1 VLEDGDRSRKR
12 DRLHAEFA
20 ERVRAFRLSVLAYE
34 GAVLARR
41 RREAAETVAAA
52 SAGHARRID
61 QRPLDIRA
69 GISHAPSRP
78 TEDGVHIHK
87 APLTAR
93 QVEIVR
99 LIARGYTNQQI
110 ADALVLTPGTVANHV
125 QHILERLDLHS
136 RTQVAVWFAQHP
148 PHSAVNDAARLQFEA
163 WQTARRDELA
173 RDAKQQAIVQAVGNQ
188 LRERGVRS

>member
-1 VLEDGDRSRKR
+1 VLEDGDRSRER

-20 ERVRAFRLSVLAYE
+20 QRVRAFRASVLAYE
-34 GAVLARR
+34 AAVVARR
-41 RREAAETVAAA
+41 RLTAAETVAAA
-52 SAGHARRID
+52 SAGHTSRID
-61 QRPLDIRA
+61 QRLLDIRA
-69 GISHAPSRP
+69 GSSHTPSRP
-78 TEDGVHIHK
+78 TEDGVHIRK
-87 APLTAR
+87 LPLTAR

-148 PHSAVNDAARLQFEA
+148 PHSQANDAARLQFET